1 MTKKIFKITCLVMA
15 IVMMSFVLA
24 SCSLFQ
30 VNEERYRSET
40 AFEVGDV
47 SVTVGDFADFYANT
61 MAQYLDYGYDMQT
74 VWDSLGNQLLL
85 NFIVLNEIKSDSS
98 WKGVAQNPYGDV
110 ASKYENAQYLTK
122 SSDMELLLKNVRA
135 SLYETLDGL
144 VETELSN
151 TYKFAQA
158 TEEEDRPLNVLEPGV
173 DFVVGAGALAATDF
187 KDDLETL
194 DEYLDMFKACQLD
207 DFNSIINTYVF
218 DESTEGLTKAVQK
231 LNDRI
236 EQEEGVEEGDEGYK
250 TISTTE
256 YINAQKSAL
265 NSMVRVVDESY
276 YGWTMEQFIDN
287 QLESAI
293 LSRLAQEYAEKAYVD
308 IEAEILT
315 RLKSKLDELVA
326 NKQEYYALYPSA
338 FAEDITNL
346 SDDSFLYFVPQ
357 QHEGEYAFVK
367 NLLVQFSEEQ
377 MAELKQYERFGK
389 DSAQYKM
396 ARINIALQLDAT
408 DYNSE
413 MVDGEY
419 SKVENIFK
427 LENGEVVLNDTVLKT
442 ALENMA
448 TPGNISQRNV
458 DFDKLIDQYNEDPG
472 MQGTA
477 YDYVL
482 RVKEPDVAEKADAW
496 VAEFSLAGRKAIANG
511 LGSYEIAVTD
521 YGVHIVYFSGYV
533 TADSFNFDD
542 ETELYTPGT
551 ATYRFFK
558 TYYDAVKDTLYDRL
572 FEELTEEYK
581 ETKITL
587 NDKVMNK
594 LLKEYGF
601 ELNWEHDESSEEE
614 HNHDHNH

>member
-61 MAQYLDYGYDMQT
+61 MAQYIDYGYDMQT
-74 VWDSLGNQLLL
+74 VWDSLGDQLLL
-85 NFIVLNEIKSDSS
+85 NFIVLNEIKSDPS
-98 WKGVAQNPYGDV
+98 WVGANQSPYGDV
-110 ASKYENAQYLTK
+110 ASNYKNAQYLTK
-122 SSDMELLLKNVRA
+122 SGDMELLLKNVRA
-135 SLYETLDGL
+135 SLYESLDSL

-151 TYKFAQA
+151 AYTFAEA

-173 DFVVGAGALAATDF
+173 DFVLGAGALAATDF
-187 KDDLETL
+187 EDDVEAL
-194 DEYLDMFKACQLD
+194 DEYLDLFRSCQLD
-207 DFNSIINTYVF
+207 DFTSIVNTYVF
-218 DESTEGLTKAVQK
+218 EESSEGLEEVLQK

-236 EQEEGVEEGDEGYK
+236 EQEEGVEEGDEDYK
-250 TISTTE
+250 AVSKTE

-276 YGWTMEQFIDN
+276 YGWTLEQFIDN

-308 IEAEILT
+308 IEAEVLT

-338 FAEDITNL
+338 FAEDITSL
-346 SDDSFLYFVPQ
+346 SDESFLYFVPQ
-357 QHEGEYAFVK
+357 QYKNEYAFVK
-367 NLLVQFSEEQ
+367 NLLVQFSDEQ
-377 MAELKQYERFGK
+377 LEDLAQYERFGK
-389 DSAQYKM
+389 DSAQYKT
-396 ARINIALQLDAT
+396 ARLNIASQLAVT

-413 MVDGEY
+413 KVDGEY

-427 LENGEVVLNDTVLKT
+427 IENGELVLNETVLKT
-442 ALENMA
+442 ALESMA
-448 TPGNISQRNV
+448 SPSDISQRNI

-472 MQGTA
+472 MQGTS

-482 RVKEPDVAEKADAW
+482 RVKEPDVAETADAW
-496 VAEFSLAGRKAIANG
+496 VAEFSLAGRKAIAKG

-533 TADSFNFDD
+533 TADTFDFD
-542 ETELYTPGT
+542 NETELYTPGT

-558 TYYDAVKDTLYDRL
+558 AYYDAVKDTLYDRL

-587 NDKVMNK
+587 NNKVLNK